1 MAIAIPVFPQFDADS
16 DKTTAGARWDRWI
29 GRLENLFIVLKLV
42 VADDANQG
50 AAKLIDD
57 RKRALL
63 LHYVGERTYDL
74 YEAQTGDTKL
84 TYNGTKRYCQII
96 LNQERTLKWKFI
108 RSVAVNK
115 KTVNR

>member
-1 MAIAIPVFPQFDADS
+1 MV
-16 DKTTAGARWDRWI
+16 T
-29 GRLENLFIVLKLV
+29 
-42 VADDANQG
+42 DDANQG

-84 TYNGTKRYCQII
+84 TYNGTKKVLSDHFKPRKNTQMEVYTFRCCKQKDGQS
-96 LNQERTLKWKFI
+96 LDEFVT
-108 RSVAVNK
+108 
-115 KTVNR
+115 